1 MYTSLVVVVLHCVTR
16 VQCAGHVQCESCLC
30 AHWHRAGHCCWY
42 GTPSPT
48 PHFITLVSPSR
59 TLPSSPHHPQA
70 IKSRCPV
77 WASATLCC
85 MRRVWIYS
93 VLTERACLASLVSA
107 GREGVYLPLA
117 HPQHAAARQA
127 SLASTCWALALG
139 ASWRAGIHTFPTG
152 RHSSSCCLLWPRLHG
167 WPPLP
172 RTPS

>member
-1 MYTSLVVVVLHCVTR
+1 MHWNFFFSLAGVALMSALLEAVLSTGAPDRLKSRGYRCNKCTHPCCCCCCSCCLLALCNAR
-16 VQCAGHVQCESCLC
+16 AMCWPRVQCESCLC
-30 AHWHRAGHCCWY
+30 AHWHRARHCCWY

-93 VLTERACLASLVSA
+93 VPTERACLASLVSA

-127 SLASTCWALALG
+127 S
-139 ASWRAGIHTFPTG
+139 
-152 RHSSSCCLLWPRLHG
+152 
-167 WPPLP
+167 
-172 RTPS
+172 